1 MAIPPPLKGPWAWGD
16 NDRTFYFALSGGGG
30 HAPPK
35 FHFPPQAGT
44 QPSPPQVRTQGW
56 GGYGR
61 GGGHKGGGPG
71 AGGRLGGTV
80 GLGVPWVLWGWMM

>member
-1 MAIPPPLKGPWAWGD
+1 MGLGGQRQDFLFCSVWW
-16 NDRTFYFALSGGGG
+16 GGGG
-30 HAPPK
+30 MPLPSSISLPRLGHNPP
-35 FHFPPQAGT
+35 
-44 QPSPPQVRTQGW
+44 PPQVRTQGW